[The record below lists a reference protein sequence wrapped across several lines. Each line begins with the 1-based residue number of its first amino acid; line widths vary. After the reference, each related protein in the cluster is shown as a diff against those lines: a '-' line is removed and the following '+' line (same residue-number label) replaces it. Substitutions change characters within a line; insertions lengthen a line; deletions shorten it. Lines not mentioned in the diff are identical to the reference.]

1 MIPPEPP
8 VASDDDRLIALRSAL
23 PALGAGIYLNT
34 GTSGPLPAE
43 TAAAMAE
50 QADYELTVGRGH
62 PDGFAA
68 ALQKLEEARAAA
80 AAVVTADIS
89 DIAITHGTSE
99 GMNAAIHGLDWRPGD
114 RAVTTRHEHPGALG
128 PLLVVRDR
136 HGVELDLV
144 DVGDGGDRDAVVG
157 AFERAVDAR
166 TKAVVLSHVL
176 WTTGA
181 TLPVKAI
188 AEVAHER
195 GALVIVD
202 GAQAAGAIPVDV
214 AALGADAYAFPGQK
228 WLLGPEGTGALA
240 VTRDARE
247 RIAPTATGFLSYE
260 SIGADG
266 TAQLWPNARRYD
278 LANLHRPSITGL
290 GRSIGWLSMYVG
302 LPAIHE
308 RGLRM
313 ARLTADRLA
322 AIDGVELVTPRASM
336 ATLVA
341 FRVRD
346 WTAQAVTDELG
357 ARVFAITRTVP
368 LVDAVRLSVGWFTTE
383 EEIERV
389 VGCVALLAA
398 HTPESLPPRRTLA
411 MLGEA

>member
-8 VASDDDRLIALRSAL
+8 VANDDDRLLALRSAL

-34 GTSGPLPAE
+34 GTSGPMPAE

-50 QADYELTVGRGH
+50 QADYELTVGRADYPSFLAH
-62 PDGFAA
+62 
-68 ALQKLEEARAAA
+68 LQKLEETRAAA
-80 AAVVTADIS
+80 AAVVTADI
-89 DIAITHGTSE
+89 DDVAITHGTTE
-99 GMNAAIHGLDWRPGD
+99 GMNIAIHGIDWRPGD

-128 PLLVVRDR
+128 PLVVVRDR
-136 HGVELDLV
+136 HGIQLDLV
-144 DVGDGGDRDAVVG
+144 DVADGGDPDAAVA
-157 AFERAVDAR
+157 AFERAIDAR
-166 TKAVVLSHVL
+166 TRAVVLSHVL

-181 TLPVKAI
+181 TLPIRAI
-188 AEVAHER
+188 ADIAHER

-240 VTRDARE
+240 VTRDGRE

-260 SIGADG
+260 AIGADG

-278 LANLHRPSITGL
+278 ATNQHRPSITGL

-302 LPAIHE
+302 LPAVYE
-308 RGLRM
+308 RGMRM
-313 ARLTADRLA
+313 ALLAADRLA
-322 AIDGVELVTPRASM
+322 AIDGVELVTPRATM

-341 FRVRD
+341 FRVRG
-346 WTAQAVTDELG
+346 WTAQAVHDELG
-357 ARVFAITRTVP
+357 ARVFTIIRTVP

-383 EEIERV
+383 EEITRV
-389 VGCVALLAA
+389 VECVALLAA
-398 HTPESLPPRRTLA
+398 HTPESVPPRRTLA